1 MTEQNHNFSPSR
13 PGLACALILQG
24 SGREMRFM
32 NFELNKCIYARAERL
47 MVHCSA
53 FTYARVNLL
62 LYRNLTIFLL

>member
-1 MTEQNHNFSPSR
+1 
-13 PGLACALILQG
+13 
-24 SGREMRFM
+24 M
-32 NFELNKCIYARAERL
+32 NFELNKCIYALAERL